1 MLLGTLGASFLG
13 NILTCKGINRA
24 GEGHG
29 QEIVC
34 TGYGSNSRESK
45 KKKKILLPV
54 HSLTNIEMKMYY
66 QNEAR
71 FINVYSRDNL
81 PN

>member
-45 KKKKILLPV
+45 KKKKFF
-54 HSLTNIEMKMYY
+54 S
-66 QNEAR
+66 Q
-71 FINVYSRDNL
+71 FIH
-81 PN
+81 

>member
-45 KKKKILLPV
+45 KKKNSSPSSFIDK
-54 HSLTNIEMKMYY
+54 YW
-66 QNEAR
+66 NE
-71 FINVYSRDNL
+71 NVLSKWS
-81 PN
+81 